1 MNAVKSGGM
10 SCALRNLQ
18 RCSPPRNAN
27 LESKRK
33 FPPYF
38 KRSAEM
44 GGENAPSHLRQ
55 GTVVRS
61 KLIGSQWQAR
71 FGGERFLSTPSLI

>member
-1 MNAVKSGGM
+1 M
-10 SCALRNLQ
+10 SCLLHDLQ
-18 RCSPPRNAN
+18 RSSPSQNAN

-44 GGENAPSHLRQ
+44 GGENAPLHLR
-55 GTVVRS
+55 
-61 KLIGSQWQAR
+61 
-71 FGGERFLSTPSLI
+71 